1 MKIKE
6 IDINLLKPANYN
18 PRQIT
23 KKQFKD
29 LKTSIQKFGLI
40 DPIIV
45 NKDLTVI
52 GGHQRL
58 MVCKDLDFKDVPC
71 VVLNLTKEKK
81 NDNLSISIKEK
92 EKELN
97 VRLNKSGGEFDM
109 DILANEF
116 EISDLND
123 WGFSDLELGLKSF
136 DFKEEEVEDLSDTFD
151 DSVKIELK
159 MPIETY
165 KEIDKQFN
173 SIITK
178 YSEIKCKVI
187 N

>member
-1 MKIKE
+1 MKIKH
-6 IDINLLKPANYN
+6 IDVNLLRPATYN

-23 KKQFKD
+23 KKQFND
-29 LKTSIQKFGLI
+29 LKVSIQKFGLI

-58 MVCKDLDFKDVPC
+58 MVCKDLSFEDVPC
-71 VVLNLTKEKK
+71 VVL
-81 NDNLSISIKEK
+81 DLSKEK

-97 VRLNKSGGEFDM
+97 VRLNKSGGDFDM

-116 EISDLND
+116 DISDLND
-123 WGFSDLELGLKSF
+123 WGFTDLELGLKSF
-136 DFKEEEVEDLSDTFD
+136 DFKDEEMEDLSDTFD
-151 DSVKIELK
+151 DNVKIELK
-159 MPIETY
+159 MSIETY
-165 KEIDKQFN
+165 KEIDKEFN
-173 SIITK
+173 AIITK
-178 YSEIKCKVI
+178 YSDIKCKVI

>member
-71 VVLNLTKEKK
+71 VVLNLT
-81 NDNLSISIKEK
+81 KEK